1 MAWLRKINN
10 RWYVY
15 YRQNGKEQPPL
26 AVGKSYS
33 KALEEKNRLEERLS
47 LGTESADKIKV
58 RTLYSEYM
66 NYSQVTRE
74 PATINYL
81 TYALKPFLEKYGDKF
96 ITEMKITDFSNY
108 KNYLMG
114 KYEINGVNIK
124 LKAMK
129 SMFQYAYAE
138 RHWLNYNPTTFVKKE
153 KPVKVGR
160 AFTQDEFK
168 LILKECSSNDF
179 RDLILFSFYTKL
191 REAEI
196 VRLTKENITN
206 YFAHIV
212 RVRKSTKTEKY
223 IPIPTIVR
231 YVVDRVK
238 SGPIFSNWNQD
249 RINHHWTRLRK
260 RLQKKDLVK
269 GNFRFYDIRH
279 TAATWAI
286 VHDKMRIELLSE
298 LMGHSSIQV
307 TKDVYGHLSK
317 EYLAEQVENLNYNLT
332 VSLPFESKKNNK
344 ES

>member
-1 MAWLRKINN
+1 MELITCKTI
-10 RWYVY
+10 
-15 YRQNGKEQPPL
+15 L
-26 AVGKSYS
+26 A
-33 KALEEKNRLEERLS
+33 
-47 LGTESADKIKV
+47 
-58 RTLYSEYM
+58 
-66 NYSQVTRE
+66 SQ
-74 PATINYL
+74 
-81 TYALKPFLEKYGDKF
+81 
-96 ITEMKITDFSNY
+96 M
-108 KNYLMG
+108 
-114 KYEINGVNIK
+114 GVNNN
-124 LKAMK
+124 LFGGEMLSELDLAGA
-129 SMFQYAYAE
+129 AYASQICDSPK
-138 RHWLNYNPTTFVKKE
+138 LVTKKFEQVVFE